1 MQPEGGKVG
10 SVHEKCSMGMERFYG
25 VGESVRELGTKDEK
39 SRNMSVYSGLL
50 FICTERLSENVKF
63 L

>member
-1 MQPEGGKVG
+1 MG
-10 SVHEKCSMGMERFYG
+10 SVHEKRSMGMERFYG

-39 SRNMSVYSGLL
+39 SRNMSTYSGHL